1 MTVPF
6 TYNFRNKS
14 NDSLRRRRLEG
25 KGEGKGSFRR
35 EINAR
40 AWAREEGGKET
51 PARKP
56 LFSPSRL
63 VIMYAKITQLWMT
76 SCQIS
81 LAAIHLVLA
90 FVFLEQDIWS
100 VGTCYKKSSNAVVRW
115 RRKLLRCV
123 SCYIKSSINLFT
135 SFAEGNVLDVATC
148 MQCLSEKNLQSS
160 QVKRT
165 PQNSINE
172 FIIRKLSP
180 LAVVDFRFISTFL
193 HA

>member
-63 VIMYAKITQLWMT
+63 VIMYAKITQL
-76 SCQIS
+76 
-81 LAAIHLVLA
+81 
-90 FVFLEQDIWS
+90 
-100 VGTCYKKSSNAVVRW
+100 
-115 RRKLLRCV
+115 
-123 SCYIKSSINLFT
+123 
-135 SFAEGNVLDVATC
+135 
-148 MQCLSEKNLQSS
+148 
-160 QVKRT
+160 
-165 PQNSINE
+165 
-172 FIIRKLSP
+172 
-180 LAVVDFRFISTFL
+180 
-193 HA
+193 